1 MEKGRVL
8 KKLKKVLIAMICTIV
23 VVFSMPIK
31 SKATIP
37 EDIVDVLLKI
47 PDGIMWL
54 GNVFLSGRAS
64 SEASEKINLKGMHFG
79 KADEGHIYNFNITP
93 YDIFCNG
100 RIRTEKDATGRVY
113 QYKVLP
119 IFNANFFKD
128 TSNQHLVNDNSKSLT
143 SGYKSSEGYT
153 TISANDSEDSVDIL
167 RPAISNVYKFLRNL
181 AIVVMMLVLMYIG
194 IRIIISS
201 AATEQS
207 KYKQMLI
214 DWIVGLCLLF
224 VMHYIMSFIMNVTDI
239 IIDML
244 VADETQAYYI
254 GFDELGAAEG
264 AWGGHGEEWY
274 EFFDDYHDTNFIN
287 SHLALRAENDAG
299 GVIPEKNDGA
309 ILRELK
315 HAVTFLVKPFGYT
328 SEAGFQSKYFESYY
342 DWEDWE
348 SKLRLSDNKI
358 GYSTSGEEYIKGED
372 YEITRQAL
380 YHRTYD
386 ENGKLVIA
394 TAKDRVIHLG
404 KTRSFWGKNG
414 DVTLNAII
422 TQNKENKE
430 GKISWY
436 RHLCIYRGNILEYTR
451 TISSFG
457 RKYVHIYDD
466 NSSTGFTSENDS
478 FMFSAGNAIL
488 YVGLVLETIMF
499 VFIYF
504 KRLLQL
510 SFLTMIAPMVAFMY
524 PLDKVGD
531 GKAQA
536 FNTWFKDYLFT
547 ALLQPFHLLLY
558 TVFIT
563 AAIDLTQKNII
574 YALAVYAFMIPAEKY
589 FKKILGFEKSSAA
602 SGSGLAGAA
611 GGLLA
616 MRGFDRLAGLG
627 PHGRGK
633 GGSDSKRTKIRI
645 PRRPTSGGGSGGG
658 APTSSGDGSGFR
670 RRPLGGMSG
679 DSNGRDASTTR
690 GTRRR
695 SLDGGA
701 PNASGDGPGR
711 GLFPN
716 ARRAIR
722 GAISR
727 KLTGGQYDSLR
738 GLKNDQ
744 IRRAILGTAGSALG
758 RGALKNAGRVAGGAV
773 GLAAGTTVGA
783 ITAITTGDASNIF
796 KGALTG
802 TAAGISRGGQFGG
815 NIASGIGNLA
825 QDARAFRAATDE
837 EYADRINGEDSVKQ
851 FIDNGF
857 ELNDKESSVAYE
869 AGKYKDLQG
878 NGDYLE
884 GAMIAFDQ
892 EREAEL
898 QRRNEMSD
906 DDIKVAHPEWAEK
919 SDEEI
924 NNLIEDYRS
933 DVSDGEI
940 ALGAMKRYSK
950 AKSFPDL
957 QVDANRRSYMEAALR
972 EKGIKRPKE
981 EPEVT
986 QADID
991 ARASSVDDSV
1001 ARAAAEKERDAK
1013 VDAIQERIEAL
1024 DETYDSRIEKA
1035 NQRGDTARAGEL
1047 ERARENK
1054 RRELERQKAQQEAAA
1069 LDLEAKRKEIA
1080 KQTLEAERKARMEA
1094 AAKEYREKRA
1104 AALPD
1109 IEAELEKTFAIQKKV
1124 KK

>member
-1 MEKGRVL
+1 MDKGRVL

-54 GNVFLSGRAS
+54 GNVFLSGRNS
-64 SEASEKINLKGMHFG
+64 TETMEKINLKGAHFG
-79 KADEGHIYNFNITP
+79 RADEGHVYNFYITP

-100 RIRTEKDATGRVY
+100 QIRQERDIAGQVTAPYR
-113 QYKVLP
+113 VLP
-119 IFNANFFKD
+119 IFYANFFKEE
-128 TSNQHLVNDNSKSLT
+128 TNTGTLINSRMNS
-143 SGYKSSEGYT
+143 
-153 TISANDSEDSVDIL
+153 IDIL
-167 RPAISNVYKFLRNL
+167 RPAISNVYKYLRNL

-201 AATEQS
+201 AATDQS

-214 DWIVGLCLLF
+214 DWVVGLCLLF

-239 IIDML
+239 IVDML

-254 GFDELGAAEG
+254 GFDELGHASDAG
-264 AWGGHGEEWY
+264 SGSGEEWY
-274 EFFDDYHDTNFIN
+274 EFAQDYDDPDFIDA
-287 SHLALRAENDAG
+287 HFALRAVNDAWYSG
-299 GVIPEKNDGA
+299 GGSSNQISASDTHPWGLFSIRQSVYKWEEWENTLSKTD
-309 ILRELK
+309 
-315 HAVTFLVKPFGYT
+315 TSSTYT
-328 SEAGFQSKYFESYY
+328 
-342 DWEDWE
+342 
-348 SKLRLSDNKI
+348 DN
-358 GYSTSGEEYIKGED
+358 EYVKGED
-372 YEITRQAL
+372 VNESRSAIFMRVPDG
-380 YHRTYD
+380 R
-386 ENGKLVIA
+386 IA
-394 TAKDRVIHLG
+394 TAKDRVLRLDRG
-404 KTRSFWGKNG
+404 GTEYNWGKDG
-414 DVTLNAII
+414 TVTLNAII
-422 TQNKENKE
+422 TQSKEKKD
-430 GKISWY
+430 GRIPWY
-436 RHLCIYRGNILEYTR
+436 RHIAIYRGNTLEYIR

-466 NSSTGFTSENDS
+466 NSETGFTKDNDS

-645 PRRPTSGGGSGGG
+645 PRRSTKGGGSGGG
-658 APTSSGDGSGFR
+658 APISSGDGSGFR

-695 SLDGGA
+695 SLDGGT

-738 GLKNDQ
+738 GLKKDQ
-744 IRRAILGTAGSALG
+744 VRRAILGTAGSALG
-758 RGALKNAGRVAGGAV
+758 RGVLKNAGRVAGGAV

-815 NIASGIGNLA
+815 NVASGIENLA

-906 DDIKVAHPEWAEK
+906 DDIKAAHPEWAEK

-1001 ARAAAEKERDAK
+1001 ARTAAEKE
-1013 VDAIQERIEAL
+1013 
-1024 DETYDSRIEKA
+1024 
-1035 NQRGDTARAGEL
+1035 
-1047 ERARENK
+1047 
-1054 RRELERQKAQQEAAA
+1054 
-1069 LDLEAKRKEIA
+1069 EIA

-1109 IEAELEKTFAIQKKV
+1109 IEVELEKTFAIQQKV